1 MAYDIPQELKYKEI
15 FAYGITLR
23 QFIYLAVF
31 GVTAV
36 LIFSQENVPNEIGA
50 LIGIA
55 LVGLAVLLGFFDL
68 DRRIIEFI
76 SYIRTPKNITFLSK
90 DAARFLKIRY
100 IQDSAIV
107 LSEGSL
113 VGVIKVDALN
123 FSILSKEQKN
133 AVIYNFMNFLN
144 SLESRIQIIMRTVT
158 LDMGNYLS
166 NLEKKVSDNPE
177 GSIAEYYS
185 FRDFLERYAEENRV
199 TDRVFYIAV
208 PLKDEHEIRLKDF
221 IRPGLLKKSTLTF
234 RELDDRIKVIQEWL
248 SKSMLESKRLDNDGL
263 LVFLAS
269 FFASWVKVD
278 AGCTSLYTTHENGTI
293 QKEA

>member
-36 LIFSQENVPNEIGA
+36 IIFSQENVPDEMGA

-55 LVGLAVLLGFFDL
+55 LIGIAVLLGFFDL

-76 SYIRTPKNITFLSK
+76 SYLRTPKNITFLSRE
-90 DAARFLKIRY
+90 AARFLQIKYIR
-100 IQDSAIV
+100 DSAIV
-107 LSEGSL
+107 LSDGTL

-144 SLESRIQIIMRTVT
+144 SLDSRIQIIMRTVD
-158 LDMGNYLS
+158 LDMSNYLS
-166 NLEKKVSDNPE
+166 SLEREVSENPE
-177 GSIAEYYS
+177 GNIAECYG
-185 FRDFLERYAEENRV
+185 FRGFLEEYARENKV

-208 PLKDEHEIRLKDF
+208 PLRDEHEIRLKDF
-221 IRPGLLKKSTLTF
+221 LKRGLLKKSTLAF

-248 SKSMLESKRLDNDGL
+248 SKSMLESRRLDNDGL
-263 LVFLAS
+263 LLFLAS

-278 AGCTSLYTTHENGTI
+278 AGCTSLYTTHKNGTI